1 MMWPIHR
8 GGVTRRANPK
18 LKDEKKPRQG
28 DPDEAFC
35 AQKEISMLLNHRPI
49 VVSSANRIILGI
61 DPGVAIV
68 GYAVVEAQGDALRMI
83 ACDVIRTPTGHPLAH
98 RLQLIYQQLAE
109 LVSSYHPQEAALE
122 ELFFGRNVSTAIAVG
137 QARGVTL
144 LALANSGLSI
154 AEYTP
159 NEVKLAVTGYGAAK
173 KEQVGEMVRI
183 LLNLEAVPRPD
194 DAADAAAI
202 AICHAHTVR
211 YLKAEQ
217 SH

>member
-1 MMWPIHR
+1 
-8 GGVTRRANPK
+8 
-18 LKDEKKPRQG
+18 
-28 DPDEAFC
+28 
-35 AQKEISMLLNHRPI
+35 MLSTHRP
-49 VVSSANRIILGI
+49 VAGGSTSRIILGI

-68 GYAVVEAQGDALRMI
+68 GYAVVEAQGDALTMI
-83 ACDVIRTPTGHPLAH
+83 ACDVIRTPKNLPLAH
-98 RLQLIYQQLAE
+98 RLQHIYQQLTE
-109 LVSSYHPQEAALE
+109 LVNSYHPQEAAME

-137 QARGVTL
+137 QARRVIL
-144 LALANSGLSI
+144 LALANRGLSI

-159 NEVKLAVTGYGAAK
+159 NEVKVAVTGYGAAK

-183 LLNLEAVPRPD
+183 LLHLIAVPRPD

-211 YLKAEQ
+211 SLNEEK

>member
-1 MMWPIHR
+1 MVSNYRHET
-8 GGVTRRANPK
+8 GGST
-18 LKDEKKPRQG
+18 
-28 DPDEAFC
+28 
-35 AQKEISMLLNHRPI
+35 S
-49 VVSSANRIILGI
+49 RIILGI

-68 GYAVVEAQGDALRMI
+68 GYAVVEARGDALRMI
-83 ACDVIRTPTGHPLAH
+83 ACDVIRTPPGLPLAL
-98 RLQLIYQQLAE
+98 RLQHIYHQLGE
-109 LVSSYHPQEAALE
+109 VLTSYHPQEAAME

-137 QARGVTL
+137 QARGVAL

-183 LLNLEAVPRPD
+183 LLHLKAVPRPD

-202 AICHAHTVR
+202 AICHAHTAR
-211 YLKAEQ
+211 YLKEKYGQ
-217 SH
+217 